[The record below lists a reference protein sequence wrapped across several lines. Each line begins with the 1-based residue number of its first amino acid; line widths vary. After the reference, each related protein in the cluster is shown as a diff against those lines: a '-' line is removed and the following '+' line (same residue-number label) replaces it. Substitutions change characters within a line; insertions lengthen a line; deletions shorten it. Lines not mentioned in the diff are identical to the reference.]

1 MGGGTTPPYNET
13 FTVTFYSN
21 TPNGTAA
28 SGTMIPQAFIS
39 GQPFTLA
46 KNAFSIEG
54 YTFRGWAENISA
66 TEAEYV
72 DEEEVTLY
80 DNLVLYAVWQN
91 DDVPNAKNFTVTF
104 YPNTPNGTAAS
115 GTMIPQTFISGQPF
129 TLAKNAFSIEGY
141 TFRGWAENISA
152 TEAKYT
158 DEAKITVSKNLELY
172 AVWEK
177 DENNHTVTFYAN
189 APHGFTAQGSM
200 PPQSSKNS
208 WLTLAK
214 NAFSIPLHIFKGW
227 ATDDSS
233 KEVVYKDEEELYNFT
248 DDIKLY
254 AVWEYW
260 LSYDEDGNLIVQIV
274 DDIPSDVVIPE
285 GVTTIGETIYFGGT
299 FTDIFENFTTLTIP
313 STLKNIDTGLAFTN
327 MKPGFWPLPF
337 LGIDK
342 RTKGLPFKFIV
353 DEKNPYFKTNESG
366 NMLLSKDGNEL
377 YFVTNSSSDYTI
389 PSTVRNI
396 KAGAF
401 IGADIQSIN
410 LDGVTLEANCT
421 FQNCTKLT
429 SVVLKNITKT
439 DGSDIDPSQ
448 MFSNCIALENAD
460 LSGCNIKRMLNT
472 FANCTSLTE
481 VKLPETLENMDATFD
496 GCTSLT
502 KFAIPASVTHFTSNL
517 GTGNGRSVSIAYP
530 KTIEDYKKI
539 RNNDAS
545 GYFLPSVFG
554 GNVNVT
560 VTCSD
565 GKVIYTAG
573 SDEIKAE

>member
-1 MGGGTTPPYNET
+1 MK
-13 FTVTFYSN
+13 S
-21 TPNGTAA
+21 
-28 SGTMIPQAFIS
+28 QAFTA

-46 KNAFSIEG
+46 KNEFSIEG
-54 YTFRGWAENISA
+54 YTFRGWTENASA
-66 TEAEYV
+66 TEATYA
-72 DEEEVTLY
+72 DEMEITLSE
-80 DNLVLYAVWQN
+80 NIALYAVWQ
-91 DDVPNAKNFTVTF
+91 KNE
-104 YPNTPNGTAAS
+104 
-115 GTMIPQTFISGQPF
+115 IPP
-129 TLAKNAFSIEGY
+129 
-141 TFRGWAENISA
+141 
-152 TEAKYT
+152 
-158 DEAKITVSKNLELY
+158 DE
-172 AVWEK
+172 EK
-177 DENNHTVTFYAN
+177 KFTVTFYAN
-189 APHGFTAQGSM
+189 APYGTVANGTMPPQTFTEGLAFALSKNTFSIEGYTFCGWAENSSATEATYADGQEITLSENIALYAVWEKDGTPPKDENTHTVTFIANAPQGFTAQGSM
-200 PPQSSKNS
+200 PPQSSEDS
-208 WLTLAK
+208 WLTLK
-214 NAFSIPLHIFKGW
+214 ENAFSVTLHIFKGW
-227 ATDDSS
+227 ATDASS
-233 KEVVYKDEEELYNFT
+233 KEVAYEDEEELFNFT
-248 DDIKLY
+248 EDIVLY

-260 LSYDEDGNLIVQIV
+260 LSVDEDGNIIVQQV

-285 GVTTIGETIYFGGT
+285 GITTIGETIYLGGT

-313 STLKNIDTGLAFTN
+313 STLKNINTMYAFTN
-327 MKPGFWPLPF
+327 MKAGFWPLPI

-342 RTKGLPFKFIV
+342 RTKVLPFKFIV
-353 DEKNPYFKTNESG
+353 DEINPYFKTNDSG

-448 MFSNCIALENAD
+448 MFSNCIALESAD
-460 LSGCNIKRMLNT
+460 LSGCDIERMLNT
-472 FANCTSLTE
+472 FSNCTNLTE
-481 VKLPETLENMDATFD
+481 VKLPETLEKMDATFD

-502 KFAIPASVTHFTSNL
+502 KFAIPASVTYFTSNL
-517 GTGNGRSVSIAYP
+517 GTGNGRSVSITYP
-530 KTIEDYKKI
+530 KTVEDYKKI

-545 GYFLPSVFG
+545 GYFLPSAFG

-573 SDEIKAE
+573 SDEIKVK

>member
-1 MGGGTTPPYNET
+1 MK
-13 FTVTFYSN
+13 S
-21 TPNGTAA
+21 
-28 SGTMIPQAFIS
+28 QAFTA
-39 GQPFTLA
+39 GHPFPLS
-46 KNAFSIEG
+46 KNEFSIDG
-54 YTFRGWAENISA
+54 YTFRGWTDNASA
-66 TEAEYV
+66 TEATYADGQEI
-72 DEEEVTLY
+72 TL
-80 DNLVLYAVWQN
+80 
-91 DDVPNAKNFTVTF
+91 
-104 YPNTPNGTAAS
+104 S
-115 GTMIPQTFISGQPF
+115 
-129 TLAKNAFSIEGY
+129 
-141 TFRGWAENISA
+141 ENIA
-152 TEAKYT
+152 
-158 DEAKITVSKNLELY
+158 LY

-177 DENNHTVTFYAN
+177 DGTPPKDEKTHTVTFIAN
-189 APHGFTAQGSM
+189 APQGFTAQGSM
-200 PPQSSKNS
+200 PPQSSEDS
-208 WLTLAK
+208 WLTLK
-214 NAFSIPLHIFKGW
+214 ENAFSVPLHIFKGW
-227 ATDDSS
+227 AKDSSS
-233 KEVVYKDEEELYNFT
+233 KEVAYEDEEELHNFT
-248 DDIKLY
+248 EDIVLY

-260 LSYDEDGNLIVQIV
+260 LSVDEDGNLIVQTV

-285 GVTTIGETIYFGGT
+285 GAITIGDKNQTYKGNT
-299 FTDIFENFTTLTIP
+299 FIDIFENFTTLTIP
-313 STLKNIDTGLAFTN
+313 STLRNIDTGFAFTYL
-327 MKPGFWPLPF
+327 KYGF
-337 LGIDK
+337 IIEK

-353 DEKNPYFKTNESG
+353 DEKNPYFKTNDSG
-366 NMLLSKDGNEL
+366 NMLLSKDGTEL

-460 LSGCNIKRMLNT
+460 LSGCDIKRMLNT
-472 FANCTSLTE
+472 FANCTNLTE

-545 GYFLPSVFG
+545 GYFLPSAFG

-573 SDEIKAE
+573 SDEIKVE

>member
-1 MGGGTTPPYNET
+1 MK
-13 FTVTFYSN
+13 S
-21 TPNGTAA
+21 
-28 SGTMIPQAFIS
+28 QAFTA

-46 KNAFSIEG
+46 KNEFSIEG
-54 YTFRGWAENISA
+54 YTFRGWTDSPSKEEPLYADEQEITLSDNI
-66 TEAEYV
+66 T
-72 DEEEVTLY
+72 
-80 DNLVLYAVWQN
+80 LYAVWQKTEIPP
-91 DDVPNAKNFTVTF
+91 DEEKKFTVTF
-104 YPNTPNGTAAS
+104 YANAPDGTVANGT
-115 GTMIPQTFISGQPF
+115 MPPQTFTEG
-129 TLAKNAFSIEGY
+129 LAFALSKNMFSIEGY

-158 DEAKITVSKNLELY
+158 DGAEITLSKNLELY

-177 DENNHTVTFYAN
+177 DGTPPKDENTHTVTFYAN
-189 APHGFTAQGSM
+189 APQGFTAQGSM
-200 PPQSSKNS
+200 PPQSSEDS
-208 WLTLAK
+208 WLTLK
-214 NAFSIPLHIFKGW
+214 ENAFSVPQHIFKGW
-227 ATDDSS
+227 ATDASS
-233 KEVVYKDEEELYNFT
+233 KEVAYEDEEELFNFT
-248 DDIKLY
+248 DDIVLY

-260 LSYDEDGNLIVQIV
+260 LSVDEDGNIIVQQV

-285 GVTTIGETIYFGGT
+285 GVTTIGETIYLGGT

-313 STLKNIDTGLAFTN
+313 STLKNINTGLAFTN

-337 LGIDK
+337 LVIDK

-377 YFVTNSSSDYTI
+377 YFVTNSSSDYKI

-401 IGADIQSIN
+401 IGADIQILN

-460 LSGCNIKRMLNT
+460 LSGCDIKRMLNT
-472 FANCTSLTE
+472 FANCTNLTE

-573 SDEIKAE
+573 SDEIKVE

>member
-1 MGGGTTPPYNET
+1 M
-13 FTVTFYSN
+13 S
-21 TPNGTAA
+21 
-28 SGTMIPQAFIS
+28 PQAFTA

-46 KNAFSIEG
+46 KNEFSIEG
-54 YTFRGWAENISA
+54 YTFRGWTDSPSKEEPLYADEQEITLSDNIA
-66 TEAEYV
+66 
-72 DEEEVTLY
+72 
-80 DNLVLYAVWQN
+80 LYAVWQKTEIPP
-91 DDVPNAKNFTVTF
+91 DEEKKFTVTF
-104 YPNTPNGTAAS
+104 YANAPDGTVANGT
-115 GTMIPQTFISGQPF
+115 MPPQTFTEG
-129 TLAKNAFSIEGY
+129 LAFALSKNEFSIEGY
-141 TFRGWAENISA
+141 TFRGWTENASA
-152 TEAKYT
+152 TEATYA
-158 DEAKITVSKNLELY
+158 DEMKITLSENIALY

-177 DENNHTVTFYAN
+177 DGTPPKNENTHTVTFIAN
-189 APHGFTAQGSM
+189 APQGFTAQGSM
-200 PPQSSKNS
+200 PPQSSEDS
-208 WLTLAK
+208 WLTLK
-214 NAFSIPLHIFKGW
+214 ENVFSVPLHIFKGW
-227 ATDDSS
+227 ATDASS
-233 KEVVYKDEEELYNFT
+233 KEVVYKDEEELHNFT
-248 DDIKLY
+248 YDIVLY

-260 LSYDEDGNLIVQIV
+260 LSVDEDGNIIVQQV

-285 GVTTIGETIYFGGT
+285 GVTTIGETIYLGGT
-299 FTDIFENFTTLTIP
+299 FTDIYLNFKTLTIP
-313 STLKNIDTGLAFTN
+313 STLTNINTGLAFTDT
-327 MKPGFWPLPF
+327 KPSLFPLPF
-337 LGIDK
+337 PLIDK

-353 DEKNPYFKTNESG
+353 DEKNPYFKTNDSG

-377 YFVTNSSSDYTI
+377 YFVTNSSSDYKI

-401 IGADIQSIN
+401 IGADIQILN

-448 MFSNCIALENAD
+448 MFSNCIALESAD

-481 VKLPETLENMDATFD
+481 VKLPETLEKMDATFD

-545 GYFLPSVFG
+545 GYFLPSAFG

-573 SDEIKAE
+573 SDEIKVE